1 MASTSK
7 ILIFAGGL
15 DRGLGLILMS
25 YILFKT
31 VISTIKNP
39 SRQAGKLTR
48 TILNMQDILL
58 KKIINKKKLYFEE
71 KMPKIRTIPK
81 NSDEL

>member
-7 ILIFAGGL
+7 ILIFVGGL
-15 DRGLGLILMS
+15 DRGLGLVLMS
-25 YILFKT
+25 YIVFKI
-31 VISTIKNP
+31 VISTIKNS

-71 KMPKIRTIPK
+71 KNAENKNNPK
-81 NSDEL
+81 EL

>member
-7 ILIFAGGL
+7 ILIFAGDL
-15 DRGLGLILMS
+15 DRWLGWILMS

-31 VISTIKNP
+31 VISTIKNS

-71 KMPKIRTIPK
+71 KNAENKNNPK
-81 NSDEL
+81 EL

>member
-15 DRGLGLILMS
+15 DRWLGWILMS

-31 VISTIKNP
+31 VISTIKNS

-71 KMPKIRTIPK
+71 KNAENKNNPK
-81 NSDEL
+81 EL

>member
-1 MASTSK
+1 MAW
-7 ILIFAGGL
+7 L
-15 DRGLGLILMS
+15 DIDVLHSIQNRDKYYKKS
-25 YILFKT
+25 
-31 VISTIKNP
+31 

-71 KMPKIRTIPK
+71 KNAENKNNPK
-81 NSDEL
+81 EL